1 MPSRP
6 IDTRKRR
13 EHAVD
18 SRITSQAVAV
28 IRAAEAVIASSSRL
42 SPGVYRADPIAMLRL
57 RQSLEELNRRAS
69 ISDSVSLNSITD

>member
-1 MPSRP
+1 V
-6 IDTRKRR
+6 
-13 EHAVD
+13 E